1 MSKRRYNR
9 SQSLFL
15 SLIIQNTYANL
26 ENKVRSY
33 KPINNH
39 HLDRWLNEG
48 IILCKFCFTNPLF
61 QSISTISNNSKSY
74 YLLFEP
80 FINNLVEYIFNDH
93 PVVFMLFGSIN
104 SSIRK
109 SINENK
115 CSVVI
120 ISYPIKKYFKFKDS
134 DYYVETQQLA
144 CNLRYTFKAV
154 NTMSTYSMGIKPPK
168 YRIIY
173 INYEKE
179 KEKET
184 IENTKT
190 LKFYTY
196 VDANSKKEI
205 TKTLN
210 KKICTGNPERENG
223 KSINYFSIVL
233 YWNGNHENMNF
244 NYHDSSI
251 FDIANWSTGN
261 IFNCTFMSY
270 NNNFEDDQLKIT
282 IDVNWSGY
290 ICDEYRIKNYYDFVP
305 LSSPILAQV
314 MVLNWMKSILNSL
327 VTIPLNVTHYEHIHY
342 LGFNA
347 SQGFHTYGF
356 FWDGKH
362 ITRYVD
368 GREVYTAYDNI
379 PNILSKIMTNS
390 WNSIDVNDWL
400 ELFNGSTNISTYYDW
415 ISYDAPSN

>member
-48 IILCKFCFTNPLF
+48 IILCNFCFTNTLF

-109 SINENK
+109 SIENK

-134 DYYVETQQLA
+134 DIMLRLN
-144 CNLRYTFKAV
+144 NLLVTLDTLLSRRAV

-210 KKICTGNPERENG
+210 KKVEHT
-223 KSINYFSIVL
+223 K
-233 YWNGNHENMNF
+233 
-244 NYHDSSI
+244 
-251 FDIANWSTGN
+251 
-261 IFNCTFMSY
+261 
-270 NNNFEDDQLKIT
+270 KIT
-282 IDVNWSGY
+282 D
-290 ICDEYRIKNYYDFVP
+290 
-305 LSSPILAQV
+305 
-314 MVLNWMKSILNSL
+314 M
-327 VTIPLNVTHYEHIHY
+327 
-342 LGFNA
+342 
-347 SQGFHTYGF
+347 
-356 FWDGKH
+356 
-362 ITRYVD
+362 YV
-368 GREVYTAYDNI
+368 I
-379 PNILSKIMTNS
+379 
-390 WNSIDVNDWL
+390 
-400 ELFNGSTNISTYYDW
+400 
-415 ISYDAPSN
+415 